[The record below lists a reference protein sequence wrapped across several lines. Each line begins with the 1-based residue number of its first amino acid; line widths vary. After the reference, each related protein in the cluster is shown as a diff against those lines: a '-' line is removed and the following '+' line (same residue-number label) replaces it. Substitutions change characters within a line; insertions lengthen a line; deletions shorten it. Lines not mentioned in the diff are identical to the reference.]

1 MTEFKEHLEDLLHIL
16 RKHHGDIGAT
26 QAVLVELIK
35 LLVEKEEQE
44 RRRQLRQLTGREV
57 IT

>member
-1 MTEFKEHLEDLLHIL
+1 MSEFKEHLEDLLHIL

-35 LLVEKEEQE
+35 LLIEREK
-44 RRRQLRQLTGREV
+44 T
-57 IT
+57 